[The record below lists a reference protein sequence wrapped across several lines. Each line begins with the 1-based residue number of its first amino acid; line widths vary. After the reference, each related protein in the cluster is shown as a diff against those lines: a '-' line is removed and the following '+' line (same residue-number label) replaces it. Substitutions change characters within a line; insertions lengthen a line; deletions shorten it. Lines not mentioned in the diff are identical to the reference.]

1 MTVQAT
7 NYDGS
12 KTYNILQDTDIVNE
26 LGTGTAKEVLSA
38 YQGVVLRRILGNVSR
53 FYYVSK
59 VIQIPSAESVVDL
72 YTQDELKSLLGVTSD
87 TDFNN
92 KITAFAI
99 NGAKNSNSANVVSIN
114 YLERDKKMQIKV
126 NTANVGSMRANILIA
141 FSEQG

>member
-12 KTYNILQDTDIVNE
+12 KTYNLTEEADLTKKLNTVTK
-26 LGTGTAKEVLSA
+26 L
-38 YQGVVLRRILGNVSR
+38 
-53 FYYVSK
+53 YYVSK
-59 VIQIPSAESVVDL
+59 VIQIPSTESVVDL

-87 TDFNN
+87 TNFNN

-99 NGAKNSNSANVVSIN
+99 NGAKSTNSANVVSIN
-114 YLERDKKMQIKV
+114 YVERDKKMQIKV
-126 NTANVGSMRANILIA
+126 NTASVGSMRANIVIA